1 VPALSELRTRIA
13 AGAFGDIY
21 QLSCMQWDA
30 EPPTAEFA
38 ASSGGIV
45 IDMGVHELDQIRWLT
60 GQEIVGV
67 EAVTAGPP
75 AVDSECAVVLVRL
88 SGGAAAIVSLGR
100 RFPFADSCWL
110 ELWGT
115 DGYERLPFMWDA
127 DVWSEAGA
135 GVFDAAMLAQVDAF
149 ARAVRGEPR
158 EGAGGEDAV
167 AALTAAERATEAL
180 ASAPV

>member
-1 VPALSELRTRIA
+1 
-13 AGAFGDIY
+13 
-21 QLSCMQWDA
+21 
-30 EPPTAEFA
+30 
-38 ASSGGIV
+38 
-45 IDMGVHELDQIRWLT
+45 MGVHELDQIRWLT

-67 EAVTAGPP
+67 EAATGGPP
-75 AVDSECAVVLVRL
+75 AVDSECAVVLARL
-88 SGGAAAIVSLGR
+88 SGGAAAVVSLGR

-115 DGYERLPFMWDA
+115 DGYERVPFMWDA

-135 GVFDAAMLAQVDAF
+135 RVFDAAMLAQVDAF
-149 ARAVRGEPR
+149 ARAVRGEPL